1 MVTYEE
7 FKKEWL
13 EEITEGNPSNV
24 ELGNRFARKLLLQ
37 WLDTE
42 DDTENLIFCDGSGD
56 GGIDAAFL
64 LNGQTNENDE
74 IEGDTWYLIQ
84 SKYGKAFAGTDT
96 ILQESQKVIDTL
108 DGRRE
113 RLNSFSEN
121 LLERLKVFRSSSS
134 EKDKIILVFAT
145 IDPVDDDIKRAMSDV
160 RTIGRQ
166 RLGLNFDTDSVS
178 LQTIYQRL
186 STPEAVKYKIP
197 FTANLVPSGTDLLVG
212 SIKLLNL
219 YNFLKEYRNSTSDLD
234 LLYEKNVRKFLGSRR
249 KVNKG
254 IAETLKTDPEKF
266 GLYNNGITIVVED
279 FKFLESDKYELV
291 EPFVVNGC
299 QTTRTIWETL
309 STRLEAGGTGVNP
322 ELEEWKTQLNRGIV
336 VVKIVKVGEAG
347 EELMVNTTR
356 YTNSQNAVS
365 QRDFIALESDFRRW
379 HNEMSEKFDIYLEIQ
394 RGGWDSY
401 KALQRSGAQT
411 KEYKDW
417 VNAFDLLKVY
427 GAGWMNEPGLAYG
440 KNPPFAPG
448 GSMFKKIVERDDF
461 TVDDLYAAY
470 LLYKLTTQKIKF
482 GRAAEKSSRGQTRH
496 LFYYVIVQL
505 LKECMLQASIP
516 INNQSIT
523 FSIIRVFKDY
533 NSPAAQELSEAAL
546 NVIDDYL
553 LREKEDSLFTEPNYT
568 GDLNAFLKWEKIGK
582 GKDHTPKLE
591 NLITMNNLLMRKS
604 LKPELPSPRET
615 VIAAIKN

>member
-1 MVTYEE
+1 MVSYEE
-7 FKKEWL
+7 FKQEWL
-13 EEITEGNPSNV
+13 NDIIEGNPSTV
-24 ELGNRFARKLLLQ
+24 DLGNRFARKLIMQ

-42 DDTENLIFCDGSGD
+42 DDTQNLILCDGSGD

-64 LNGQTNENDE
+64 LNGQTNEGNE

-84 SKYGKAFAGTDT
+84 SKYGKAFSGADT
-96 ILQESQKVIDTL
+96 ILQESQKVIETL

-121 LLERLKVFRSSSS
+121 LLQRLKIFRSSSS
-134 EKDKIILVFAT
+134 EKDKIFLIFAT
-145 IDPVDDDIKRAMSDV
+145 IDPVDDTVKRAMNDV

-166 RLGLNFDTDSVS
+166 RLGISFDTDSIS

-186 STPEAVKYKIP
+186 STPELIKYKLP

-219 YNFLKEYRNSTSDLD
+219 YNFLKEYRNATSDLD

-249 KVNKG
+249 KVNIG
-254 IAETLKTDPEKF
+254 IADTLQKDPEKF
-266 GLYNNGITIVVED
+266 GLYNNGITIVVEH
-279 FKFLESDKYELV
+279 FNFLESDKYELV

-309 STRLEAGGTGVNP
+309 NTRLESGGTGLNP
-322 ELEEWKTQLNRGIV
+322 VLEEWKSKLNKGIV
-336 VVKIVKVGEAG
+336 VVKIVKVGESG
-347 EELMVNTTR
+347 EKLMENTTR
-356 YTNSQNAVS
+356 FTNSQNAVS
-365 QRDFIALESDFRRW
+365 NRDFISLEKDFRRW
-379 HNEMSEKFDIYLEIQ
+379 HSEISEKFDIYLEIQ
-394 RGGWDSY
+394 RGGWDSN
-401 KALQRSGAQT
+401 KALQKSGAQT

-461 TVDDLYAAY
+461 TVDDLYASY

-482 GRAAEKSSRGQTRH
+482 GRSAEKFSRGQTRH
-496 LFYYVIVQL
+496 LFYYVIIQL
-505 LKECMLQASIP
+505 LKECMLQASIS
-516 INNQSIT
+516 ISNQSIT
-523 FSIIRVFKDY
+523 YSIIRVFKDF
-533 NSPAAQELSEAAL
+533 NSQAAEDLTESAL

-553 LREKEDSLFTEPNYT
+553 LREKEDSLFTEPIFND
-568 GDLNAFLKWEKIGK
+568 DLNAFLKSEKIGK
-582 GKDHTPKLE
+582 GKEYTPKLE
-591 NLITMNNLLMRKS
+591 NLISMNILLMRKS
-604 LKPELPSPRET
+604 LRTGLTSPRDN
-615 VIAAIKN
+615 VISVIRN